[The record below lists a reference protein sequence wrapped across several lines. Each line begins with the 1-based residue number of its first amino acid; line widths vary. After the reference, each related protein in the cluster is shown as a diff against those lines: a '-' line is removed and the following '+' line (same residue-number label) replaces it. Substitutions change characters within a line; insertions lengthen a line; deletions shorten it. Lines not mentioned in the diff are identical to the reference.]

1 MRFVFHG
8 NFPSPGPTRG
18 DLEDLLGRGGGSLL
32 SLSNLVDSINASLDG
47 GLKVDRSKHTTNKHQ
62 VILAIVS
69 SKESLED
76 LYRALYSSISVLRVP
91 LQYDWE
97 DFLDHVDGLVVALH
111 ADWVFD
117 CISNFM
123 VLDPF
128 RCDDHRIRHTPSTS
142 LLENS

>member
-18 DLEDLLGRGGGSLL
+18 DLEDLLGRGGALLL
-32 SLSNLVDSINASLDG
+32 SISNLVDSINASLDG
-47 GLKVDRSKHTTNKHQ
+47 GLKVDRSKHATKRSQ
-62 VILAIVS
+62 VIIAIVS
-69 SKESLED
+69 SKDSLDD
-76 LYRALYSSISVLRVP
+76 LYQVLYSSISLLRIP
-91 LQYDWE
+91 LKYDYE
-97 DFLDHVDGLVVALH
+97 DFVDHLDGYLITLH

-117 CISNFM
+117 CISNFL

-128 RCDDHRIRHTPSTS
+128 GCDHRIHHSRDTN